1 VPTTLPLSDRVR
13 RRTAH
18 PAAKLAALMGT
29 PAESARI
36 PPAAAD
42 GEQEHPGLPPRG
54 RTQSG
59 VDRGARIGDPS
70 STPQSEVAA
79 AGRRSVWPV
88 ILWVALPFWT
98 LMTVT
103 RVLGYAVRVAA
114 VPGVTVAQSGARVLQ
129 HVMLFGILVLL
140 YRAAFALGWP
150 GRWRWLTVLGH
161 FALAA
166 LFACLATPLLTLAN
180 DLSWGKLQW
189 VNTMMTES
197 GALGEQMSEWLRSG
211 VLVVSVPDFFI
222 SYWFGLGLVL
232 GVRAYL
238 ELRDHKLRVAQ
249 LQSETVRARLHALR
263 MQLHPHFLFNTLHS
277 VSGLIDQ
284 RPSVARQIV
293 IRLGDLLRRTLRD
306 GDADLV
312 PLSREIEFVRNYL
325 EIQQLRFPDRL
336 RFSIKVEPAVQDAM
350 VPSLILQPLAENAVV
365 HGATEEEERV
375 DVTIEARQ
383 IVESQQLERWLEL
396 SVHNTGSAHSEGE
409 GSGAHIGIGNTRER
423 LRTLYGDSCAVEFSY
438 GDPGGFLARLRIPFK
453 DGMEE

>member
-1 VPTTLPLSDRVR
+1 
-13 RRTAH
+13 
-18 PAAKLAALMGT
+18 MGAQAEPRSLHT
-29 PAESARI
+29 GESPAEPGFAHES
-36 PPAAAD
+36 PPAH
-42 GEQEHPGLPPRG
+42 GPHPGPHARPRG
-54 RTQSG
+54 
-59 VDRGARIGDPS
+59 DPR
-70 STPQSEVAA
+70 PDHLIAPPVAVPNQV
-79 AGRRSVWPV
+79 RSVWPLV
-88 ILWVALPFWT
+88 LWVALPFWT

-114 VPGVTVAQSGARVLQ
+114 VPGVTIAQPGARVLQ
-129 HVMLFGILVLL
+129 HVILFGILVLL
-140 YRAAFALGWP
+140 YRAAFAIGWP
-150 GRWRWLTVLGH
+150 PQRRWLAVLGH
-161 FALAA
+161 FSLAA
-166 LFACLATPLLTLAN
+166 LFGCLATPMLTLAI
-180 DLSWGKLQW
+180 DLNWGQMKWLAA
-189 VNTMMTES
+189 MTES
-197 GALGEQMSEWLRSG
+197 GAIAEQMSEWLRSG
-211 VLVVSVPDFFI
+211 VLVVSVPDFFF

-238 ELRDHKLRVAQ
+238 DLRDHKLRVAE

-336 RFSIKVEPAVQDAM
+336 RFTIHVEPAVQDAM

-365 HGATEEEERV
+365 HGASEEEERV

-383 IVESQQLERWLEL
+383 IIESRQLERWLEL

-423 LRTLYGDSCAVEFSY
+423 LRALYGENCAVEFSY
-438 GDPGGFLARLRIPFK
+438 GDSDGFLARLRIPCK